1 VCEHD
6 TTVFYP
12 RVIDFAKTGSG
23 QTWGTL
29 IKKNVVRFARRES
42 RHVFER
48 CEKPISFAPIIHTN
62 DHFTKT
68 GSGRTK
74 VGLGKALKKRD
85 LFFAGVEEGQLIT
98 LFNGGIRN
106 SSGARG
112 PEVIATA
119 SNASSFG
126 EQHCSPSDAG
136 APRCHYTFTVLGH
149 WVSAAAAPQWLEW
162 ELSLRVRFWET
173 VLPRFYLYDTNAIIC
188 QDRLGTN
195 IMTCLQN
202 YV

>member
-1 VCEHD
+1 M
-6 TTVFYP
+6 
-12 RVIDFAKTGSG
+12 
-23 QTWGTL
+23 
-29 IKKNVVRFARRES
+29 
-42 RHVFER
+42 
-48 CEKPISFAPIIHTN
+48 N

-162 ELSLRVRFWET
+162 ELSLRVRFCQSDRRSSAKVGLLSRGNILLS
-173 VLPRFYLYDTNAIIC
+173 VLAVGPA
-188 QDRLGTN
+188 
-195 IMTCLQN
+195 
-202 YV
+202 VHP

>member
-1 VCEHD
+1 M
-6 TTVFYP
+6 
-12 RVIDFAKTGSG
+12 
-23 QTWGTL
+23 
-29 IKKNVVRFARRES
+29 
-42 RHVFER
+42 
-48 CEKPISFAPIIHTN
+48 N

-162 ELSLRVRFWET
+162 ELSLRVRFWEM

-195 IMTCLQN
+195 IICKVMCEKNCFLQPN
-202 YV
+202 MGIGRVQALQLPAADGDVHHELLFDGVVVTEPGEWCGKNAFLRKKR